1 MKDPGRDYLGL
12 APLYS
17 KEFGTLVQCAIDD
30 WNNWIKRNGMKRQ
43 WMHNFAL
50 MHNADPNGSSVFG
63 ETSFEIVGEN
73 GELVRVGINEMRNLL
88 THLLNLIVS
97 QPPAL
102 LAKARNTDPESIEAA
117 QDFDL
122 LLEHYMQTWDRGR
135 IRKQTRKAAEQCTF
149 FPFGAVLVEWD
160 SQAGDVFVAD
170 ESGTP
175 VKTGDVY
182 VKARSVYDVVFDP
195 SIEDETELSWVLIRD
210 WENRYNL
217 AARFPDAAE
226 KILSLPSRVEVE
238 NQHGWGQ
245 NEATDQVCVWKFYHK
260 PTVAVPDG
268 RYALSVEP
276 ETILYDGPNPYGELP
291 VFFMRA
297 SEGHGT
303 IYGYPPANDIAPVN
317 IALNMMYSAMT
328 TNYAAGGTQ
337 NIAVKAGDE
346 PSVNAIAG
354 GMRVIEYND
363 TPPQAISLVQN
374 APGAFDFI
382 GLLRQTS
389 ELLSGINSAQRGDPD
404 ANVKTAKQQGMLQ
417 ALAVQYA
424 NGMQASYAQLLED
437 VGNFLLK
444 LFGLFANTERLTVL
458 VGKDRV
464 ARSMNWSSG
473 TFAAVQSVAV
483 EQVDP
488 AMKTLG
494 FRTDQAAFLADRGL
508 VSDPVG
514 YIDVMT
520 TGNLNALIEPEIQ
533 ERALLRDENS
543 TLLRGEE
550 APVLVTDDHEK
561 HIKHHKM
568 LLNSPRVRSQQ
579 PVVQNILNH
588 MQKHMDMQAALGG
601 NVAGSSAE
609 VQPASPGNA
618 APPPDVPNEQSP
630 SPV

>member
-1 MKDPGRDYLGL
+1 MREPGRDYIGL

-17 KEFGTLVQCAIDD
+17 KEFGTLVQRSIDE
-30 WNNWIKRNGMKRQ
+30 WNNWIKRNGLRRQ
-43 WMHNFAL
+43 WQHNFAL
-50 MHNADPNGSSVFG
+50 MHNADPNGAAFG

-73 GELVRVGINEMRNLL
+73 GELVRVGVNEMRNLL
-88 THLLNLIVS
+88 THLLNLIVA

-102 LAKARNTDPESIEAA
+102 LAKARNADPESIEAA
-117 QDFDL
+117 QDFDV
-122 LLEHYMQTWDRGR
+122 LLEHYMQTWARGC

-160 SQAGDVFVAD
+160 SQAGEVFVAD
-170 ESGTP
+170 ESGAP
-175 VKTGDVY
+175 VRSGDVY

-195 SIEDETELSWVLIRD
+195 SIEDETELTWVLVRD

-217 AARFPDAAE
+217 AAKFPDASE
-226 KILSLPSRVEVE
+226 RILSLPSRVEVE
-238 NQHGWGQ
+238 AQNSWGQ
-245 NEATDQVCVWKFYHK
+245 SESTDQVCVWKFYHK
-260 PTVAVPDG
+260 PTLAVPEG

-303 IYGYPPANDIAPVN
+303 IYGYPPANDIAPIN
-317 IALNMMYSAMT
+317 IAINMMYSAMT

-354 GMRVIEYND
+354 GMRVIEYNEA
-363 TPPQAISLVQN
+363 PPQAISLVQN
-374 APGAFDFI
+374 APGSFDFI
-382 GLLRQTS
+382 SLLRQTS

-424 NGMQASYAQLLED
+424 NGMQGSYAQLLED
-437 VGNFLLK
+437 IGNFLLK

-458 VGKDRV
+458 VGKDKV
-464 ARSMNWSSG
+464 ARSLRWSSD
-473 TFAAVQSVAV
+473 TFEHVQSVAV

-533 ERALLRDENS
+533 ERSLVREENS
-543 TLLRGEE
+543 ALLRGEE
-550 APVLVTDDHEK
+550 APVLVTDSHEK
-561 HIKHHKM
+561 HLKFHKM
-568 LLNSPRVRSQQ
+568 LLDSPRVRREQA
-579 PVVQNILNH
+579 VVQNILQH
-588 MQKHMDMQAALGG
+588 MQAHLDMQGSQGLQPGAL
-601 NVAGSSAE
+601 SAE
-609 VQPASPGNA
+609 VEPASPGNA
-618 APPPDVPNEQSP
+618 APPPEVQNEQSP
-630 SPV
+630 QPV